1 MLSEVVYWTHR
12 VLSRMKYYREQ
23 SDAFDVAFIVSILL
37 VNNLLCII
45 YILEYYTSWVILKY
59 VPIKGRGDFKS
70 WLVAVLMLAPFVIFI
85 YCRYTKRDKMKAM
98 LKKYKG
104 MSERRLFWGRLLFVL
119 YVLTTIIGFWVVPH
133 FFKH

>member
-1 MLSEVVYWTHR
+1 MLGEVVYWTHR

-45 YILEYYTSWVILKY
+45 YILEYYTSWIILKY
-59 VPIKGRGDFKS
+59 IPIKGRGDLMS

-85 YCRYTKRDKMKAM
+85 YCRYTKRNKMQVILKAS
-98 LKKYKG
+98 KE
-104 MSERRLFWGRLLFVL
+104 MSERRLFWGRLFFVL
-119 YVLTTIIGFWVVPH
+119 YLLVSVIGFGATYQ

>member
-12 VLSRMKYYREQ
+12 ALARMKYYREQ

-85 YCRYTKRDKMKAM
+85 YCRYTKRNKMQVILKAS
-98 LKKYKG
+98 KE

-119 YVLTTIIGFWVVPH
+119 YVLVSVIGFGATYQ

>member
-45 YILEYYTSWVILKY
+45 YILEYYTSWIILKY
-59 VPIKGRGDFKS
+59 IPIKGRGDLMS

-85 YCRYTKRDKMKAM
+85 YCRYTKRNKMQVILKAS
-98 LKKYKG
+98 KE
-104 MSERRLFWGRLLFVL
+104 MSERRLFWGRLFFVL
-119 YVLTTIIGFWVVPH
+119 YLLVSVIGFGATYQ